1 MTELYTVQM
10 LARMTGKSERAI
22 YADLARGRWP
32 HVKIGRRVFFK
43 ADTIEAFL
51 KAHEVKPFEAP
62 DPSGR
67 RRSAA

>member
-1 MTELYTVQM
+1 MTDLLTVQM

-43 ADTIEAFL
+43 ADTIERFL
-51 KAHEVKPFEAP
+51 QTHEVEPFEAP
-62 DPSGR
+62 DARGSR
-67 RRSAA
+67 RGAA